1 MNIEK
6 NPKTYECVMY
16 MMACACKCT
25 DALYRKCT
33 AWPKKK
39 NELAIDIQNAHLLR
53 DVVQLY
59 DEQYEILNCHS
70 LLFIDT
76 STLQV
81 CSSIH
86 FSCRFHFE
94 HRINNKSSI
103 IALMRFL
110 VYVMLI
116 QVKNVQ
122 TIKSLFCTKLNSTNR
137 TWTFWSKWI

>member
-1 MNIEK
+1 MHSL
-6 NPKTYECVMY
+6 T
-16 MMACACKCT
+16 
-25 DALYRKCT
+25 
-33 AWPKKK
+33 KK
-39 NELAIDIQNAHLLR
+39 NMAIDIQNAHLLR

-70 LLFIDT
+70 LLSIVT

-86 FSCRFHFE
+86 FSGRFHFE

-103 IALMRFL
+103 IALIRYL

-122 TIKSLFCTKLNSTNR
+122 TIRSLFSIKLNSTNR
-137 TWTFWSKWI
+137 T